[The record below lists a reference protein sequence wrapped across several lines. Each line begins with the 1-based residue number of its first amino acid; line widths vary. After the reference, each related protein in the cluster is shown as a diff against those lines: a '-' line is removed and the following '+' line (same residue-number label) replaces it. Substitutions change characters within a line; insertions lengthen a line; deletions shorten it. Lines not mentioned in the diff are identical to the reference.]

1 MRTFVFLASVLLAG
15 CVSVIDAQNSV
26 ASEFTSPLSSEA
38 AFRNVVHSMN
48 ECYPQGFTIAS
59 NYFPEAKEGEITLF
73 AVSEVARFDYVKVTT
88 KAHSNGTFVTLK
100 RHSRYRGFEA
110 AMPGWL
116 AGTATSCPY
125 GTRSEP
131 RPPGSELNQNH
142 MPSR

>member
-1 MRTFVFLASVLLAG
+1 MRTLIWLAPALFAG

-26 ASEFTSPLSSEA
+26 GSEYLSTLPSEA
-38 AFRNVVHSMN
+38 TYRNVVRSMN

-73 AVSEVARFDYVKVTT
+73 AASEVARFDYVKVTT
-88 KAHSNGTFVTLK
+88 KAQGSGSLVTLK

-110 AMPGWL
+110 AMQGWL
-116 AGTATSCPY
+116 VGAAEICPY

-131 RPPGSELNQNH
+131 RPSGSELNQNN
-142 MPSR
+142 MPVR